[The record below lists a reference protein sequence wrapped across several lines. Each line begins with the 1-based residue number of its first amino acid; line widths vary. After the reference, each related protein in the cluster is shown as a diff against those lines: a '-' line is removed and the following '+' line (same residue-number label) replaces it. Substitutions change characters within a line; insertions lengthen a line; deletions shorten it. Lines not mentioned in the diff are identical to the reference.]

1 MAEKPEAGDSED
13 EVEDV
18 YEVERIIDMRTE
30 EGEVLY
36 RVRWKN
42 YSSDDDTWEPEA
54 HLEDCREVLLGYKRA
69 LAEAKVT
76 KDQDAK
82 KCMKLPMKSDV
93 FDADSDSDSDIDK
106 PTDLHVKKKKKKK
119 PREEEEEEE
128 APPLKEKR
136 KKKKDKRKE
145 DFRPRPAPESDEEE
159 LSPPPTPGRGTKMSD
174 SKKRF
179 VDSDEEEE
187 APVPSKKHRKDKAK
201 DGGKHGKKENGEE
214 GKKKKKKKK
223 DRRGDLESTEDE
235 ATAPLEE
242 ELSEGPSESQ
252 TDDTTTTEKS
262 RADDK
267 PKNKKSK
274 SELKLQ
280 GIKDLL
286 QDKKGKKLE
295 TSSPMLSASGLAKL
309 KSLTS
314 SKSQG
319 RDEPTPTSDSSDTP
333 APAQVHKKAKG
344 KSHEAT
350 PAPPKIPSS
359 SSSSSSSSSGAG
371 ASTSKTVEESKVV
384 VAGDK
389 EPTASTNLF
398 EKFLLNCEAKDRVPR
413 KQMVHQ
419 PTPTENTKPPKLIG
433 KIEKRTKPTKE
444 SPARKPEPDK
454 SKHTDAFR
462 PSQSPGAM
470 ETGDRAEAEE
480 EPAQKSKFGG
490 EDRREEAQRWER
502 RTQED
507 DRRRR
512 RREDSEPRLFIAC
525 DDNQDPLESADKS
538 DKGQASLNLGMDLN
552 LDWMTLED
560 FQKHLNGED
569 EILSAPHLSPSEL
582 RDAVKSGDYMS
593 VKLALNSKEDYNL
606 DQEAYTVEQK
616 SLSGKEKSLNEEEDI
631 LNEEKKTLCD
641 EEKRLSDEEKPLCAA
656 GNPRS
661 LGNLHRSLGNLHR
674 KRNPHRERNSLCK
687 DEIPL
692 CEENHLHKEE
702 KHSLHNKKKT
712 SCVEDNTSWDVEK
725 TLCDI
730 KKGAEESSLS
740 GDEINE
746 NSSGDEVERQRL
758 DSNVPSGSDP
768 LPSNAESSCED
779 EYEQYPPKT
788 AQAKKTCRK
797 IFAPRKGTRS
807 SLRSSTKMTVSACST
822 IDDDDKG
829 KLDKKYFCLYCNE
842 PHHKIARHLERMHA
856 EEAAVAHAISFPELS
871 KIRSLLLDQ
880 LCNKGNDQHNLEI
893 LQCGDEVVTKKIPS
907 YSGASVRDY
916 LPCQHCVAFFNK
928 IDLWKHESSCNARKG
943 QDETRGGKRVRI
955 QAASSQLVPL
965 PVYSTGGCEEIIHN
979 MNQDDISCHIKND
992 PLICKYGNALSAKH
1006 GHAKSQFTYIGS
1018 KMRELARFVLNVN
1031 EMDCDVQYLH
1041 EVCVPSKFK
1050 LAVHAARKMSGHDPA
1065 SDRYKTPSLALKIGY
1080 SLKRATEIAFGESR
1094 MTEDREAEEQAKRF
1108 IELLENDWNNCFS
1121 GLSLSAVPQCDEVDV
1136 SSLTEDL
1143 IKLQKFLKVA
1153 EDTAKKE
1160 LLENPTNTVW
1170 KKLNEILL
1178 AEIALFNRKRTGEV
1192 AKMLLET
1199 YTNRKKAPAS
1209 ADIFNNLSRLEQEL
1223 GDDKLTRLEI
1233 EGKNGR
1239 KMPVLLTERMISSLE
1254 ILIANRDKVGVSKDN
1269 PYVFARSLDAASYIR
1284 GFDCLRKC
1292 AHECDAKNPESLIHA
1307 TVRKEVAIHCQILNL
1322 NESELD
1328 QVAKLLGHDTQVHK
1342 EYYRLSEN
1350 AAHLAQISKLLLA
1363 MDQVP
1368 VVIPAPSEE
1377 RVVSPTY
1384 GTYPAGTDTGR
1395 TYPTETCPT
1404 GSSYPTETYS
1414 AKSYTVE
1421 AQPSRSYHA
1430 GTYPEKS
1437 YPSGLQSAMSYSAG
1451 TDSAR
1456 AYPTVTHPA
1465 GTYPAGSYVAGTYT
1479 AETHDARSYPA
1490 SAYASGTNPVRSYA
1504 EGTYPAGTHF
1514 VGTQLARSYP
1524 AGTYPAQTLPAQ
1536 TLPAHTVITP
1546 TLHAQTLPT
1555 QTLSVGTVPEGTGSV
1570 GKVKVGTVW
1579 KRRPWSDAAK
1589 AAVKRQLGHF
1599 FSLMEVPGKRDC
1611 EVCLHNEPAV
1621 QDRTWR
1627 DIKNYVHNTVKSIKR
1642 KKGLTRVDPTQQ
1654 TKKGAAKKEKETEA
1668 KSAKERVGGT
1678 MTVSAQERL
1687 EAGPVAIPRKQ
1698 KIWGDEAQAA
1708 VRRQLGDFTKLMK
1721 IPGKKECDAC
1731 IAAEPVLQ
1739 GRTWKDVKNY
1749 VHNTLM
1755 TMCRRHIS
1763 GKQNMDSEKPIPVTQ
1778 KPALQQSPV
1787 VHQKPGVL
1795 LGHPEDHPVYLSL

>member
-69 LAEAKVT
+69 LAEAKIT

-119 PREEEEEEE
+119 PREEDEEE

-187 APVPSKKHRKDKAK
+187 APVPSKKHRKDKTK
-201 DGGKHGKKENGEE
+201 DGGKHWKKENGEE

-267 PKNKKSK
+267 PKNKKGK

-280 GIKDLL
+280 GIKDFL

-295 TSSPMLSASGLAKL
+295 TLSPMLSASGLAKL

-344 KSHEAT
+344 KSHETT

-384 VAGDK
+384 VGGDK

-419 PTPTENTKPPKLIG
+419 PTTTENTKPPKLIG

-462 PSQSPGAM
+462 PSQSPGVM

-569 EILSAPHLSPSEL
+569 EILSAPPLSPSEL

-641 EEKRLSDEEKPLCAA
+641 EKRLSDEEKPLCAA

-661 LGNLHRSLGNLHR
+661 LGNPHR
-674 KRNPHRERNSLCK
+674 KRNPHRERKSLCK
-687 DEIPL
+687 DEIPP

-702 KHSLHNKKKT
+702 KHSLHNKEKT
-712 SCVEDNTSWDVEK
+712 SCDVEK
-725 TLCDI
+725 TLCDMERALCDI

-740 GDEINE
+740 GDEIHE

-807 SLRSSTKMTVSACST
+807 SLRSSTKMTVSTCST

-842 PHHKIARHLERMHA
+842 PHHNIARHLERMHA
-856 EEAAVAHAISFPELS
+856 EEAAVGHAISFPKLS

-880 LCNKGNDQHNLEI
+880 LRNKGNDQHNLEI

-943 QDETRGGKRVRI
+943 QDETRGGKRVSI
-955 QAASSQLVPL
+955 QAASSQLAPL

-1121 GLSLSAVPQCDEVDV
+1121 GLSLSAVPMCDEVDV

-1170 KKLNEILL
+1170 KKLNETLL

-1307 TVRKEVAIHCQILNL
+1307 AVRKEVAIHCQILNL

-1328 QVAKLLGHDTQVHK
+1328 RVAKLLGHDTQVHK

-1350 AAHLAQISKLLLA
+1350 AAHLAEISKLLLA

-1368 VVIPAPSEE
+1368 VVIPGPSEE

-1384 GTYPAGTDTGR
+1384 GTSSAGTYPAGTDTGR

-1437 YPSGLQSAMSYSAG
+1437 YPSGLQSVMSYSAG

-1490 SAYASGTNPVRSYA
+1490 SAYTSGTNPVRSYP
-1504 EGTYPAGTHF
+1504 EGTYPAGNHF

-1524 AGTYPAQTLPAQ
+1524 AGTYPAQTLPEQ

-1555 QTLSVGTVPEGTGSV
+1555 QTLPVVAVPEGTG
-1570 GKVKVGTVW
+1570 KVGTVW

-1599 FSLMEVPGKRDC
+1599 ISLMEVPGKRDC

-1621 QDRTWR
+1621 RDRTWR

-1778 KPALQQSPV
+1778 KPGLQQSPV
-1787 VHQKPGVL
+1787 VHQKPGVP
-1795 LGHPEDHPVYLSL
+1795 LGHPEDCPVYLSL

>member
-54 HLEDCREVLLGYKRA
+54 HLEDCREVLLVYKRA
-69 LAEAKVT
+69 LAEAKVK

-82 KCMKLPMKSDV
+82 KGMKLPMKSDV
-93 FDADSDSDSDIDK
+93 FDADSDSDSDKDK
-106 PTDLHVKKKKKKK
+106 PTDLPVKKKKKKK
-119 PREEEEEEE
+119 PQEEEEEE
-128 APPLKEKR
+128 APPPKEKR

-159 LSPPPTPGRGTKMSD
+159 LSPPPTPGRSTKMSD

-179 VDSDEEEE
+179 VESDEEEE

-201 DGGKHGKKENGEE
+201 DGGKHRKKENMEE
-214 GKKKKKKKK
+214 GNKKKKTKK
-223 DRRGDLESTEDE
+223 DQRGDLESTEDE

-252 TDDTTTTEKS
+252 TDDTTATEKS
-262 RADDK
+262 RTDDK
-267 PKNKKSK
+267 PKNKKGK

-280 GIKDLL
+280 GIKDFL
-286 QDKKGKKLE
+286 QDRKGKKPE
-295 TSSPMLSASGLAKL
+295 TTSPTLSASGLAKL
-309 KSLTS
+309 KSLASFKTQS
-314 SKSQG
+314 

-333 APAQVHKKAKG
+333 APAHVHKKAKG
-344 KSHEAT
+344 KSQEAT

-359 SSSSSSSSSGAG
+359 SSSSSSSGAG
-371 ASTSKTVEESKVV
+371 ASTSKAREEESKEEVG
-384 VAGDK
+384 GDK
-389 EPTASTNLF
+389 EPAASTNLF

-419 PTPTENTKPPKLIG
+419 PTPAENTKPPKLIG
-433 KIEKRTKPTKE
+433 KVEKRTKPTKE

-454 SKHTDAFR
+454 AKHTDAFR
-462 PSQSPGAM
+462 PSQSLAAV
-470 ETGDRAEAEE
+470 ETSDKAEAEE
-480 EPAQKSKFGG
+480 KPAQKSKFGG

-502 RTQED
+502 RTQDD

-525 DDNQDPLESADKS
+525 DDNQDALESGDKS

-569 EILSAPHLSPSEL
+569 EILSAPPLSPGEL

-606 DQEAYTVEQK
+606 DQEACTVEQK
-616 SLSGKEKSLNEEEDI
+616 SISGKDKH

-641 EEKRLSDEEKPLCAA
+641 EEKTLSNEERPLCTAD
-656 GNPRS
+656 NP
-661 LGNLHRSLGNLHR
+661 HR
-674 KRNPHRERNSLCK
+674 KGNPHREGS
-687 DEIPL
+687 PL
-692 CEENHLHKEE
+692 YKENNLHKEE
-702 KHSLHNKKKT
+702 NPSHDEEKT
-712 SCVEDNTSWDVEK
+712 SCDVEK
-725 TLCDI
+725 TLCDMERALYDI
-730 KKGAEESSLS
+730 KNCAEESSS
-740 GDEINE
+740 SDDE
-746 NSSGDEVERQRL
+746 NSSGDKVEGQRL
-758 DSNVPSGSDP
+758 DSNVQSGSDP
-768 LPSNAESSCED
+768 LPSKAELPCDNNES
-779 EYEQYPPKT
+779 EQSPQMS
-788 AQAKKTCRK
+788 QAKKPRRK
-797 IFAPRKGTRS
+797 KFVPRKGTRS
-807 SLRSSTKMTVSACST
+807 NLRSSSKMTVSTCST
-822 IDDDDKG
+822 TDDG
-829 KLDKKYFCLYCNE
+829 KRKWDKKYFCLYCNE

-856 EEAAVAHAISFPELS
+856 EEAAVAHAISFPKLS

-880 LCNKGNDQHNLEI
+880 LRNKGNYLHNLEV
-893 LQCGDEVVTKKIPS
+893 LQSGDGEIVTKKRPS
-907 YSGASVRDY
+907 YNGVSVRDY
-916 LPCQHCVAFFNK
+916 LPCQHCLAFFNK
-928 IDLWKHESSCNARKG
+928 IDLWKHEGSCKARKG
-943 QDETRGGKRVRI
+943 QDEKRGGKRVRV
-955 QAASSQLVPL
+955 QAASSRLLPL

-979 MNQDDISCHIKND
+979 MNQDDVQCHIKND

-1006 GHAKSQFTYIGS
+1006 DHAKSQFTYIGS
-1018 KMRELARFVLNVN
+1018 KMRELARFVLTVN
-1031 EMDCDVQYLH
+1031 EMDCGVQYLH

-1108 IELLENDWNNCFS
+1108 IELLENNWNNCFS
-1121 GLSLSAVPQCDEVDV
+1121 GLSLSAVPQCEVDV

-1153 EDTAKKE
+1153 EDTTKKE
-1160 LLENPTNTVW
+1160 LLESPTNAVW
-1170 KKLNEILL
+1170 KKLNETLL

-1209 ADIFNNLSRLEQEL
+1209 ADIFNSLSRLEQEL
-1223 GDDKLTRLEI
+1223 GDDKLTRVEI
-1233 EGKNGR
+1233 KGKNGR
-1239 KMPVLLTERMISSLE
+1239 NMPVLLTERMISSLE

-1269 PYVFARSLDAASYIR
+1269 PYVFARSLDAASYVR
-1284 GFDCLRKC
+1284 GSDCLRKF
-1292 AHECDAKNPESLIHA
+1292 ARACDAKNPESLIHA
-1307 TVRKEVAIHCQILNL
+1307 TVRKEVAIHCQVLNL

-1350 AAHLAQISKLLLA
+1350 AAHLAEISKLLLA

-1368 VVIPAPSEE
+1368 VVIPGPSEE
-1377 RVVSPTY
+1377 RVVSPTC
-1384 GTYPAGTDTGR
+1384 GTYPAGTDSAS
-1395 TYPTETCPT
+1395 TYPTGTYPT
-1404 GSSYPTETYS
+1404 GSSYPTGTYS
-1414 AKSYTVE
+1414 VKSYTVG

-1437 YPSGLQSAMSYSAG
+1437 YPSGSHSPRSCSAE

-1465 GTYPAGSYVAGTYT
+1465 GTYPVGSYALGTYL
-1479 AETHDARSYPA
+1479 AETHDARSCTGGTQHANAYPTSPYDLSSPA
-1490 SAYASGTNPVRSYA
+1490 RSYSSGTNPAR
-1504 EGTYPAGTHF
+1504 TYPE
-1514 VGTQLARSYP
+1514 
-1524 AGTYPAQTLPAQ
+1524 GTYPAQTLPAQ
-1536 TLPAHTVITP
+1536 TLPARTVITP
-1546 TLHAQTLPT
+1546 TLHAQTLPA
-1555 QTLSVGTVPEGTGSV
+1555 QTLPSQTFPVGAVPVGAVLLGTVPSGTGSV
-1570 GKVKVGTVW
+1570 GMGKVGTVW
-1579 KRRPWSDAAK
+1579 KQRPWSDAAK
-1589 AAVKRQLGHF
+1589 AAVNRQMGHF
-1599 FSLMEVPGKRDC
+1599 ISLMEVPGKRDC
-1611 EVCLHNEPAV
+1611 EVCLHNEPALR
-1621 QDRTWR
+1621 DRTWR

-1642 KKGLTRVDPTQQ
+1642 KKGLTRVDPTKQ
-1654 TKKGAAKKEKETEA
+1654 TKKGAAKKEKETIEA
-1668 KSAKERVGGT
+1668 KSAKDWVGET
-1678 MTVSAQERL
+1678 MTVPKQGQEEGL
-1687 EAGPVAIPRKQ
+1687 EAGPVATPRKQ
-1698 KIWGDEAQAA
+1698 KTWSNEAQAA

-1721 IPGKKECDAC
+1721 IPGKRECDAC
-1731 IAAEPVLQ
+1731 LAAEPALQ

-1749 VHNTLM
+1749 VHNTLK
-1755 TMCRRHIS
+1755 TMCRRHSS
-1763 GKQNMDSEKPIPVTQ
+1763 GKQNMDHEKTSPWTQ
-1778 KPALQQSPV
+1778 NPGVQQNPG
-1787 VHQKPGVL
+1787 VHQKSGVL
-1795 LGHPEDHPVYLSL
+1795 LGLPEEPPVYLSL

>member
-119 PREEEEEEE
+119 PREEEEEE

-462 PSQSPGAM
+462 PSQSPSAM

-538 DKGQASLNLGMDLN
+538 GTQFDKGQASLNLGMDLN

-569 EILSAPHLSPSEL
+569 EILSAPPLSPSEL

-616 SLSGKEKSLNEEEDI
+616 SLSGKEKSLNEEDI

-702 KHSLHNKKKT
+702 KHSLHNKKT

-740 GDEINE
+740 GDEIHE

-822 IDDDDKG
+822 IEDDDKG

-880 LCNKGNDQHNLEI
+880 LRNKGNDQHNLEI
-893 LQCGDEVVTKKIPS
+893 LQCGDEVVTKEIPS

-1368 VVIPAPSEE
+1368 VVIPGPSEE

-1384 GTYPAGTDTGR
+1384 GTYPAGTDSGR

-1490 SAYASGTNPVRSYA
+1490 SAYASGTNPVRSYP

-1555 QTLSVGTVPEGTGSV
+1555 QTLSVGAVPE

-1599 FSLMEVPGKRDC
+1599 ISLMEVPGKRDC

-1795 LGHPEDHPVYLSL
+1795 LGHPEDRPVYLSL